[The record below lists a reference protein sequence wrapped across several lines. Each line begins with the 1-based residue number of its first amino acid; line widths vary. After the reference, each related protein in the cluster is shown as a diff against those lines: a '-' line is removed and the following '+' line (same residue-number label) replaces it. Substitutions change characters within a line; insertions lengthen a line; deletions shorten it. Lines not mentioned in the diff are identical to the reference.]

1 MRASYAGHLSSCSF
15 LSIQTLERSF
25 QTLERDVL
33 RAFSE
38 CLKWYSD
45 SIQDKE
51 TALWKTALFSYPDKW
66 HGMIAKV
73 FQKIVAKK
81 FR

>member
-15 LSIQTLERSF
+15 LSIQTLEQSF

-38 CLKWYSD
+38 CLKWYSE

-51 TALWKTALFSYPDKW
+51 TAALRKTALFSCPDKW
-66 HGMIAKV
+66 LGKIAKI
-73 FQKIVAKK
+73 FQKNVAK
-81 FR
+81 